1 MDQTKTCL
9 YAVSV
14 FFSLSGVLTKMNSSD
29 WCSASFEIVSRYGL
43 TDFQGKTEVAVMTIL
58 RVINEHR
65 RDPDRIPKPLY
76 IRESIE
82 KSAFKVIYV

>member
-1 MDQTKTCL
+1 MRYVYSFPFQGISSK
-9 YAVSV
+9 V
-14 FFSLSGVLTKMNSSD
+14 NSSD
-29 WCSASFEIVSRYGL
+29 WCSASFEIVSLSGL

-76 IRESIE
+76 IRDSID